1 MSAYI
6 NKRDKIDIQPFKND
20 LPIKCVETRQLKNK
34 WSISSS
40 SVKQKNTTKII
51 LINQDTFP
59 YQSHTRRKSS

>member
-34 WSISSS
+34 WSIIFILR
-40 SVKQKNTTKII
+40 KAKKHNKN
-51 LINQDTFP
+51 
-59 YQSHTRRKSS
+59 HTD